1 MAKSRAAQAARIN
14 ATVVSFLLEPATIY
28 PLQSV
33 NNASNTKFPAS
44 ARARTMRRCCQ
55 RRCCTSAFTILPRY
69 GCSIHTNTAYLCC
82 SPFTAT
88 THLLR
93 SIEWYTIIAPS
104 GLQGYFPSQFL
115 ETYIAPVEKVGVVD
129 ITLHLELTAA

>member
-1 MAKSRAAQAARIN
+1 
-14 ATVVSFLLEPATIY
+14 
-28 PLQSV
+28 
-33 NNASNTKFPAS
+33 
-44 ARARTMRRCCQ
+44 
-55 RRCCTSAFTILPRY
+55 
-69 GCSIHTNTAYLCC
+69 
-82 SPFTAT
+82 
-88 THLLR
+88 LR